1 MERFFEENKSL
12 IRNNDRNT
20 EIIRSVSFESLKKIE
35 ENGNFNENV
44 FVKRSDYKVKFFNK
58 GPKNI
63 WQNTLPE
70 NIRIELEDKLKN
82 EMIELGYIKP
92 N

>member
-1 MERFFEENKSL
+1 MIML
-12 IRNNDRNT
+12 
-20 EIIRSVSFESLKKIE
+20 
-35 ENGNFNENV
+35 NFL
-44 FVKRSDYKVKFFNK
+44 NK

-70 NIRIELEDKLKN
+70 NIRIELEDKLKK
-82 EMIELGYIKP
+82 EMIELGYIET